1 MAGLAL
7 RHARARKQGRAA
19 RPAAGARLRF
29 SHHTSSRA
37 SLEGDGAGGPTIMAL
52 ARALPWSGPAFRCIA
67 IDVPTP
73 AAAPGFDPRVRA
85 RRQRLL

>member
-37 SLEGDGAGGPTIMAL
+37 SLEGDGAGGPHHHGACSRPTL
-52 ARALPWSGPAFRCIA
+52 VWARFPLHCH
-67 IDVPTP
+67 
-73 AAAPGFDPRVRA
+73 
-85 RRQRLL
+85 